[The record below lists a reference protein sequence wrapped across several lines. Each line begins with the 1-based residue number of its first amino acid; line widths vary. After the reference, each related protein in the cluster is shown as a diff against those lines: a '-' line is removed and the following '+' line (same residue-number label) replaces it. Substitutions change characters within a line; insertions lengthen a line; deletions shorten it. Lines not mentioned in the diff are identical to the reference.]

1 MKKENG
7 LLLLIILRLFALYN
21 YGGFYLDS
29 DVRVFK
35 RFDAFLNHGFVSSID
50 IQQGLEGHLDF
61 GIQAAIMGAE
71 VHNPF
76 VKDCLSYYDN
86 IVTLLK
92 KMDLYL

>member
-1 MKKENG
+1 M
-7 LLLLIILRLFALYN
+7 
-21 YGGFYLDS
+21 
-29 DVRVFK
+29 RVFK

-71 VHNPF
+71 VHNPLLKI
-76 VKDCLSYYDN
+76 VCRIMK